1 MRLRITQ
8 VRSQIGT
15 QPRHRGTLRALGLR
29 RIGQTVEHEDS
40 PQLQGML
47 RLVARLVRVEPRRM
61 PETPEIPETAPEDVR
76 LDRLSPRPG
85 AKRARKRIGRGIGSG
100 TGKTSG
106 RGQKGL
112 GARSGGGV
120 RVGYQGGQMPVYMQQ
135 GKLRGSNRKMSMPM
149 GPFRTHAVAVNV
161 GRLTVFDAGATVDPQ
176 ALAER
181 GLVKNNANRGWPV
194 KILAGGEIDR
204 ALTVRVHA
212 VSAAARAKIEA
223 AGGTVELIGA
233 TDGEG

>member
-1 MRLRITQ
+1 MRLRVTQ
-8 VRSQIGT
+8 VRSGIGT

-61 PETPEIPETAPEDVR
+61 AEPRDTPEIPETAPEDVR

-85 AKRARKRIGRGIGSG
+85 ARRRRKRIGRGIGSG
-100 TGKTSG
+100 HGKTAG

-120 RVGYQGGQMPVYMQQ
+120 RPGYQGGQMPIYMQQ

-149 GPFRTHAVAVNV
+149 GPFRTHAVPVNV
-161 GRLTVFDAGATVDPQ
+161 GRLAIFEAGVD
-176 ALAER
+176 
-181 GLVKNNANRGWPV
+181 G
-194 KILAGGEIDR
+194 
-204 ALTVRVHA
+204 
-212 VSAAARAKIEA
+212 
-223 AGGTVELIGA
+223 
-233 TDGEG
+233 

>member
-1 MRLRITQ
+1 
-8 VRSQIGT
+8 
-15 QPRHRGTLRALGLR
+15 
-29 RIGQTVEHEDS
+29 
-40 PQLQGML
+40 
-47 RLVARLVRVEPRRM
+47 M
-61 PETPEIPETAPEDVR
+61 PEHRDSPEIPETAAEDVR

-85 AKRARKRIGRGIGSG
+85 AKRARKRVGRGIGSG

-112 GARSGGGV
+112 GARAGKGV
-120 RVGYQGGQMPVYMQQ
+120 RPGFQGGQMPIYMQQ
-135 GKLRGSNRKMSMPM
+135 GKLRGPNRKMSMPM

-161 GRLTVFDAGATVDPQ
+161 GRLSVFEAGATVDPA

-194 KILAGGEIDR
+194 KLLAEGEIDR

-233 TDGEG
+233 TDGDG

>member
-1 MRLRITQ
+1 
-8 VRSQIGT
+8 
-15 QPRHRGTLRALGLR
+15 
-29 RIGQTVEHEDS
+29 
-40 PQLQGML
+40 
-47 RLVARLVRVEPRRM
+47 M
-61 PETPEIPETAPEDVR
+61 PEHRDSPEIPETAPEDVR

-85 AKRARKRIGRGIGSG
+85 AKRARKRVGRGIGSG

-106 RGQKGL
+106 RGQKGQKS
-112 GARSGGGV
+112 RS
-120 RVGYQGGQMPVYMQQ
+120 
-135 GKLRGSNRKMSMPM
+135 KMSMPM

-161 GRLTVFDAGATVDPQ
+161 GRLAVFEAGATVDPE

-194 KILAGGEIDR
+194 KLLAEGEIDR

-212 VSAAARAKIEA
+212 VSAAARAKVEA